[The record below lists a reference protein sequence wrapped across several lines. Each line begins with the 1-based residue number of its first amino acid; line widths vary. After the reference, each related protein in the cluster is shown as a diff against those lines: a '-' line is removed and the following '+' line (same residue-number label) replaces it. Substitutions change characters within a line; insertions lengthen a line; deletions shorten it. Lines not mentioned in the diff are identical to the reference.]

1 MSNSSQATPTAPIKK
16 KKKKPATNWKQV
28 LIIGTMAIAGI
39 SMVAP
44 GIFGWIGGLFSSGSN
59 YATPTSEVA
68 TTPAPAAEATTT
80 APTTNTDAM
89 PEPVFK
95 KEGELFFQP
104 ASGGKAIAKIDIE
117 RAETDVERAQGLMF
131 RKSMDEDKGM
141 LFLFERSE
149 PQSFYMRNTFFPLDI
164 MFVDE
169 NNVIT
174 TIHENTK
181 TLNDNSLPSNGP
193 AKYVVEVNGG
203 YAKKHGIKVGDKIS
217 WQ

>member
-1 MSNSSQATPTAPIKK
+1 MANPSQASPTTPIKK

-28 LIIGTMAIAGI
+28 LIIGTMLLAAI

-44 GIFGWIGGLFSSGSN
+44 GIFSWVGNLLSSNNN
-59 YATPTSEVA
+59 YPPPTSEVA
-68 TTPAPAAEATTT
+68 TTTPPVAETT
-80 APTTNTDAM
+80 APTTNTEAM

-117 RAETDVERAQGLMF
+117 KAETDVERAQGLMF
-131 RKSMDEDKGM
+131 RKSMPEDKGM

-149 PQSFYMRNTFFPLDI
+149 QQGFWMRNTYIPLDI
-164 MFVDE
+164 IFVDE

-203 YAKKHGIKVGDKIS
+203 YTKKHGIKVGDKIS

>member
-1 MSNSSQATPTAPIKK
+1 MSNSSQATPAAPVKK
-16 KKKKPATNWKQV
+16 KKKKPATNWKQ
-28 LIIGTMAIAGI
+28 IIIVGTMIIAGL

-44 GIFGWIGGLFSSGSN
+44 GIFSWIGSLTSN
-59 YATPTSEVA
+59 RNAYPTSEVVTPPSTNSA
-68 TTPAPAAEATTT
+68 TTEPAPASNE
-80 APTTNTDAM
+80 AM

-104 ASGGKAIAKIDIE
+104 AAGGKAIAKIDIE
-117 RAETDVERAQGLMF
+117 KAETDQERMQGLMF

-141 LFLFERSE
+141 LFIMDNNEQ
-149 PQSFYMRNTFFPLDI
+149 QSFFMRNTYIPLDI
-164 MFVDE
+164 IFVDE
-169 NNVIT
+169 NNVIN

-181 TLNDNSLPSNGP
+181 ILNDNSLPSNGP

-203 YAKKHGIKVGDKIS
+203 YTKKHGIKVGDKIS

>member
-1 MSNSSQATPTAPIKK
+1 
-16 KKKKPATNWKQV
+16 
-28 LIIGTMAIAGI
+28 
-39 SMVAP
+39 
-44 GIFGWIGGLFSSGSN
+44 
-59 YATPTSEVA
+59 
-68 TTPAPAAEATTT
+68 
-80 APTTNTDAM
+80 M

-117 RAETDVERAQGLMF
+117 RAETEVERAQGLMF

-149 PQSFYMRNTFFPLDI
+149 PQSFYMRNTYIPLDI

-203 YAKKHGIKVGDKIS
+203 YAKRHGIKVGDKIS